1 MTTKSN
7 NTIEIR
13 TLTDENGNT
22 IIPVTDT
29 QAVFHNGAPLNEV
42 ISKIDTNKNEIDS
55 IRALLNSIQTL
66 LLQVNEK
73 LNEHTSE

>member
-13 TLTDENGNT
+13 TLTDESGNT

-29 QAVFHNGAPLNEV
+29 QAVFHNGTPLNEV

>member
-13 TLTDENGNT
+13 TLTDESGNT

-29 QAVFHNGAPLNEV
+29 QAVFHNGTPLNDV
-42 ISKIDTNKNEIDS
+42 LSKIDANKNELDS
-55 IRALLNSIQTL
+55 IRELLNGIQTL